1 MVPVK
6 LWYLKHFYIELLLIN
21 SKENSCSCIF
31 HSKDITKASYDR
43 FMADR
48 GLGDPSESQQGRAGL
63 PGWDPLCQGSIPL
76 PRRSS
81 IFCSLMVN
89 DPLFQWRDARCIWW
103 GPGPIQG
110 WLLRELLKV
119 LVHGGMW
126 FQLKRAA
133 RRNEEE
139 RGPGISNRLVWF
151 TCALPPGLCW
161 CHEMPLTASQCK
173 QDKNHHIFPVKD
185 VSDTLTGK
193 YVPSF
198 SVDHQKGR
206 VSVLTDPRKG
216 QGKCQRRLYLANS
229 WVFHLKLCSKM
240 TLAPAIEWRP
250 IHRYQ

>member
-89 DPLFQWRDARCIWW
+89 DPLFQWRDGRCIWW

-139 RGPGISNRLVWF
+139 RGPGISTGW
-151 TCALPPGLCW
+151 CGLPVPFLLGYAGAMRC
-161 CHEMPLTASQCK
+161 PSQP
-173 QDKNHHIFPVKD
+173 H
-185 VSDTLTGK
+185 S
-193 YVPSF
+193 
-198 SVDHQKGR
+198 
-206 VSVLTDPRKG
+206 
-216 QGKCQRRLYLANS
+216 ANKTRTITYS
-229 WVFHLKLCSKM
+229 L
-240 TLAPAIEWRP
+240 
-250 IHRYQ
+250 